1 MPDARRSRWLDVA
14 FYLVCVVFAG
24 LTAVWSE
31 FFGYRV
37 WGAVTLPGYIYGLGL
52 ALAGLWRVDM
62 RGRWAD
68 RRTPVWVIAGLG
80 TVGPLVVL
88 IITRAHGVL
97 WSEQPEVWV
106 IERSAVLFVHH
117 GTPYTDLATLG
128 RPPIPDDY
136 TPYGPAMTVFGL
148 PHALL
153 GQSPLG
159 DARIAFGIFAAALAV
174 CAWRIA
180 GRPVVPVR
188 ASQLAIAGP
197 LTVLTVATAGD
208 DVAVVALITLALALL
223 HARRPVACAVAITV
237 AVSMKLTA
245 LPALVVLAVAVAA
258 IMGRT
263 ALARFAMAVIALGAV
278 LNVPVFLVDPGAF
291 VEHVIRFPAGLGTAH
306 SPAASPLPGN
316 LIARLGPAGHDV
328 SLALLLAGALAIA
341 IWLLRRPPRT
351 AADAALRIAVGLAG
365 AIVLAPATRWGYLV
379 DPIVL
384 AGVAIALRAV
394 SPSADGARPA
404 DATAPPARPPAVRR
418 G

>member
-1 MPDARRSRWLDVA
+1 MPDARRSLWLDVA
-14 FYLVCVVFAG
+14 FYTVCVVFAG
-24 LTAVWSE
+24 LTAFWSE

-37 WGAVTLPGYIYGLGL
+37 WGAITLPGYLYGL
-52 ALAGLWRVDM
+52 ALAVAGLWRTGL
-62 RGRWAD
+62 RGGWAD
-68 RRTPVWVIAGLG
+68 RRTPVWVIAVLG
-80 TVGPLVVL
+80 TVVPLVVL
-88 IITRAHGVL
+88 IVTRAHGVL

-106 IERSAVLFVHH
+106 IERSAVSFLHH

-153 GQSPLG
+153 GTSPLG
-159 DARIAFGIFAAALAV
+159 DARIAFGLFAAVLAV
-174 CAWRIA
+174 CAWRVV
-180 GRPVVPVR
+180 GRPAVPVR

-245 LPALVVLAVAVAA
+245 LPALAVLAVAVAA
-258 IMGRT
+258 IMGRR
-263 ALARFAMAVIALGAV
+263 ALGRFAAAVITLGAV
-278 LNVPVFLVDPGAF
+278 VNVPVFLVDPGAF
-291 VEHVIRFPAGLGTAH
+291 VEHVIRFPAGLGKAH

-365 AIVLAPATRWGYLV
+365 AIILAPATRWGYLV

-384 AGVAIALRAV
+384 AGVAIALKSI
-394 SPSADGARPA
+394 SPSVDGARPA
-404 DATAPPARPPAVRR
+404 DATEPPARPPVARR